1 MLKIEFMLT
10 QQVDLHPSWIRV
22 NDFLSHKC
30 DTEGRKSFK
39 YTISLYTKLKN
50 MQNSCGAKNQDGVT
64 KRLVATR
71 RRHKRGL
78 WRADNF
84 MFLNL
89 SAGYMNVLTS

>member
-1 MLKIEFMLT
+1 M
-10 QQVDLHPSWIRV
+10 
-22 NDFLSHKC
+22 
-30 DTEGRKSFK
+30 
-39 YTISLYTKLKN
+39 
-50 MQNSCGAKNQDGVT
+50 CGAKNQDGVT

-71 RRHKRGL
+71 RHECGL

>member
-1 MLKIEFMLT
+1 MLRTEFMLT

-50 MQNSCGAKNQDGVT
+50 MQNSYVVLKIRIGVT

-71 RRHKRGL
+71 RHECGL

>member
-1 MLKIEFMLT
+1 MHAMKCYIAVRMDELQSQCDMKE
-10 QQVDLHPSWIRV
+10 P
-22 NDFLSHKC
+22 HKC

-39 YTISLYTKLKN
+39 YTISLYTKFKN
-50 MQNSCGAKNQDGVT
+50 MQNSCVVLKIRIGVT

-71 RRHKRGL
+71 RHECGL